1 MEKIYKKVLTKLGVL
16 LYRVNSKIAQQT
28 LPEFANQPK
37 KLRIELPRRI
47 INPERIFIGNNV
59 SLGPG
64 TFISAMTHYPSS
76 SMAPTKKHIKIQ
88 QFDSKI
94 VIGNNV
100 TSTSDLQI
108 AAQSTITIED
118 DVMFASNIHLNNALH
133 GFETA
138 EEPYRYQPLTRILP
152 ITIKRGSWIGQNV
165 IILPG
170 VTIGELSIIGA
181 NSLVSG
187 DIPDRCIA
195 FGNPARVIKKWDSV
209 LRRWI
214 KV

>member
-1 MEKIYKKVLTKLGVL
+1 MKIIYKKVLTKLGVL

-28 LPEFANQPK
+28 LPKFANQPK

-64 TFISAMTHYPSS
+64 TFMSAMTHYPSS
-76 SMAPTKKHIKIQ
+76 SMAPTKKQINVQ

-118 DVMFASNIHLNNALH
+118 DVLFASNIHLNNSLH

-195 FGNPARVIKKWDSV
+195 FGNPARVVKKWDAA